1 MIVGGNFCY
10 TERNENKVERFVRVL
25 ISQNEEINY
34 LKDETQE
41 LKRNLT
47 KLQKFLYKN
56 NIVEP
61 KHRKNKESNFLR
73 PRFKEEREEEETIQ
87 KETEKKR
94 PLQTVSNSKINVS
107 EFLSPKSKEFLM
119 GINLKNNQKLE
130 KNSIFESKKNFSI
143 IEHLRNKGIQIE
155 PKIKFEKKK
164 MKSEEKDIP
173 QTLNALKERM
183 SQILNNYKLQT
194 CETRRERKNN

>member
-1 MIVGGNFCY
+1 M
-10 TERNENKVERFVRVL
+10 L

-41 LKRNLT
+41 LKRNLS

-61 KHRKNKESNFLR
+61 KHKKNKDSHFLR
-73 PRFKEEREEEETIQ
+73 PKFKEEREEDETIQ
-87 KETEKKR
+87 QDTEKKR
-94 PLQTVSNSKINVS
+94 PLQTESNTKINVS

-119 GINLKNNQKLE
+119 SINLKNNQKLE

-143 IEHLRNKGIQIE
+143 IEHLKNKGIQIE

-164 MKSEEKDIP
+164 MKKEEKDIP
-173 QTLNALKERM
+173 KTLNALKERM

-194 CETRRERKNN
+194 FEARREREKN

>member
-1 MIVGGNFCY
+1 MCY
-10 TERNENKVERFVRVL
+10 TERNENKVERFVQVL

-41 LKRNLT
+41 LKRNLS

-56 NIVEP
+56 NIVEG
-61 KHRKNKESNFLR
+61 KHKKNKESNLLKL
-73 PRFKEEREEEETIQ
+73 RFKEEKEEDETIQ
-87 KETEKKR
+87 HETEKKK
-94 PLQTVSNSKINVS
+94 PLKTESNSKINVS

-119 GINLKNNQKLE
+119 SVNLKNNQKLE
-130 KNSIFESKKNFSI
+130 KNSILESKKNFSI

-155 PKIKFEKKK
+155 PKIKLETNK
-164 MKSEEKDIP
+164 MKKADDKNIP

-183 SQILNNYKLQT
+183 SQILNSYKLQT
-194 CETRRERKNN
+194 LESHRERKNN